1 MNPHLLKLE
10 HQTRRTFLRSAGH
23 FSLGAIAMESLLNAK
38 ADVAPTDPSRPLAP
52 RSPHFTPKAKRVI
65 YLHMSGAPPHLDIF
79 DYKPELVKR
88 NGQDCPDQ
96 FLKGRRFAFTS
107 GVPKLMGTPR
117 KYEQHGHG
125 GIWMSDA
132 LTNLPRVANDITVI
146 KSITT
151 DEFNHAPA
159 ELLLYTGSGR
169 QGRPAMGTW
178 VTYGLGTEN
187 ENLPGFVVLISSGVQ
202 PSGGQSCWGNGF
214 LPSVYQGVQC
224 RSKGD
229 PVLYV
234 SNPPGMDREMRRR
247 TLDTM
252 RELNELQ
259 AKELGSPETAT
270 RIAQYELAFRMQTSV
285 PEVMDI
291 SKEPQALL
299 DSYGAKPGDASFAN
313 NCLLARR
320 LIEQGVRYV
329 QLFDWGWDFHGTGAD
344 TGITDGLTKKMA
356 RTDKPIVALIED
368 LKQRG
373 LLDDTLIVWGGEFGR
388 TPFREGR
395 TAASA
400 VLGRDH
406 YPDCFSLM
414 LAGAGIKKGFSYG
427 ATDEL
432 GFGIVENKVH
442 VHDLQATIMHQLGFN
457 HEKLTFR
464 FQGRDYRLTDV
475 HGHVVK
481 DILA

>member
-10 HQTRRTFLRSAGH
+10 HQTRRTFLRGAGQ
-23 FSLGAIAMESLLNAK
+23 FSLGAIAMESLLSAR
-38 ADVAPTDPSRPLAP
+38 ADAVTPDPTRPLAP
-52 RSPHFTPKAKRVI
+52 RAPHFAPKAKHVI

-88 NGQDCPDQ
+88 SGQDCPDQ

-117 KYEQHGHG
+117 NYAQHGQG

-132 LTNLPRVANDITVI
+132 LTNLPRVANDVTVI
-146 KSITT
+146 KSLHT

-202 PSGGQSCWGNGF
+202 PSGGQSCWGSGF

-247 TLDTM
+247 TLDTL
-252 RELNELQ
+252 RDLNQLQ
-259 AKELGSPETAT
+259 AEELGSPETAT
-270 RIAQYELAFRMQTSV
+270 RIAQYELAFRMQASV

-291 SKEPQALL
+291 SKEPAALL
-299 DSYGAKPGDASFAN
+299 ESYGAKPGDASFAN
-313 NCLLARR
+313 NCVLARR
-320 LIEQGVRYV
+320 LVEQGVRYV
-329 QLFDWGWDFHGTGAD
+329 QLFDWGWDFHGTGPNED
-344 TGITDGLTKKMA
+344 IRGGLTNKMA
-356 RTDKPIVALIED
+356 RTDKPVVALIED

-373 LLDDTLIVWGGEFGR
+373 LFDETLIVWGGEFGR

-395 TAASA
+395 TAGGA

-406 YPDCFSLM
+406 YPDCYSLM
-414 LAGAGIKKGFSYG
+414 LAGAGIKRGFSYG
-427 ATDEL
+427 ETDEL
-432 GFGIVENKVH
+432 GFSIAENKVH

>member
-10 HQTRRTFLRSAGH
+10 HQTRRTFLRSAGQ

-88 NGQDCPDQ
+88 SGQDCPDQ

-291 SKEPQALL
+291 SKEPAALL
-299 DSYGAKPGDASFAN
+299 ESYGAKPGDASFAN